1 MNAVDDSGANSLF
14 FPLLPFNDAV
24 QQQQFIQQ
32 SSRASVST
40 PPLAGMNRQSGLL
53 ASIPPIVAQAVGTGA
68 AAAAG
73 AGATSSRGALTAASG
88 ALPTAFQSL
97 RTQLQ
102 SVGEMLTPT
111 PAHSTGDAA
120 GTGSGVQVGQEIS
133 SGGITLNVP
142 LSAPVPLNFADEG
155 LPTAVLVMA
164 YLIKH
169 GANWHHKNKD
179 GVCL

>member
-14 FPLLPFNDAV
+14 FQLLPFNDAV
-24 QQQQFIQQ
+24 QFLQQL
-32 SSRASVST
+32 SHSSVS
-40 PPLAGMNRQSGLL
+40 AGINLQSVQLT
-53 ASIPPIVAQAVGTGA
+53 SIPPIVEQEMGTAA

-73 AGATSSRGALTAASG
+73 AISSRGSLTAASG
-88 ALPTAFQSL
+88 ALPNAFQSL

-102 SVGEMLTPT
+102 SENEKLTP
-111 PAHSTGDAA
+111 AQSTGDAA
-120 GTGSGVQVGQEIS
+120 VTGSGVQVGQALS
-133 SGGITLNVP
+133 SNGITLNVP
-142 LSAPVPLNFADEG
+142 LNAQPVPFNFADEA

-164 YLIKH
+164 YLIKQ